1 MVLLGLLFYILR
13 KWRWAQVAALAAIT
27 ALELA
32 LEIAMGGRVSIQWI
46 MIFAAIPILLYN
58 GEKGRGMKYF
68 FYIFYPAHI
77 YILYIIATL
86 LQRR

>member
-1 MVLLGLLFYILR
+1 M
-13 KWRWAQVAALAAIT
+13 
-27 ALELA
+27 
-32 LEIAMGGRVSIQWI
+32 
-46 MIFAAIPILLYN
+46 MIFAVIPIFLYN

-86 LQRR
+86 WN